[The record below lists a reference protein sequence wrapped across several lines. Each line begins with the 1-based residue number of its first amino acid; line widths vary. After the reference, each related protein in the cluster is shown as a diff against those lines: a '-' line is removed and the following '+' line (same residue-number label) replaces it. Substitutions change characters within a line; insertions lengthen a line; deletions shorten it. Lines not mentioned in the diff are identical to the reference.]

1 MWKAGKATEVAAWVG
16 KMENQE
22 PWQNGLGLARE
33 KREVKW
39 RTNCVQI
46 IVIAILKRNKGR

>member
-1 MWKAGKATEVAAWVG
+1 VWKAGKATEVAAWVG